1 MNKTFAL
8 ILTMCAIA
16 SFSISGAD
24 PDDPILWLDTVEEL
38 DNWKPRFSNIAEL
51 DALMKKVRKRHCFGS
66 VGLDKWLIYADLT
79 SEDGKW
85 LLTYL
90 VLPRHKKGSEEITSY
105 SSPCGV
111 RLVNADGKN
120 IRSFHSEKGFVSSE
134 LTTLKAGVKFKDEKT
149 GLDTKSTQETGIGGW
164 QMQLGELSDKGVSG
178 LILDVHI
185 REQTSKTLESLKNE
199 PEIPL
204 SASLHLT
211 LK

>member
-1 MNKTFAL
+1 MNKIFAL

-16 SFSISGAD
+16 SLSISGAD
-24 PDDPILWLDTVEEL
+24 PDDAILWLDTEEEL

-51 DALMKKVRKRHCFGS
+51 DALMNKVRKSQCFGS

-79 SEDGKW
+79 REDGKW

-90 VLPRHKKGSEEITSY
+90 VLPRHKNGFEEATSY

-120 IRSFHSEKGFVSSE
+120 IRSFHPEKVVSSE

-149 GLDTKSTQETGIGGW
+149 GLEHKSTQETGIGGW

-185 REQTSKTLESLKNE
+185 RERTSKNLESLKNE